1 MPDPARAFLGR
12 GWAFPPAVAGRD
24 VAMAAYEE
32 DIRQAV
38 LIILGTDREERVMR
52 PDFGAG
58 LSSFLFEPIG
68 IGLAERLR
76 TRVLE
81 ALVDWEARI
90 IVEQVLVA
98 PMTGQTPEAA
108 VPDGFRPVPAGAAL
122 LVSIEYRVRATNAV
136 RNLVFPFYLDEG
148 R

>member
-1 MPDPARAFLGR
+1 MPDPARSFLGR

-24 VAMAAYEE
+24 AAMAEYEE
-32 DIRQAV
+32 DIRQAA

-58 LSSFLFEPIG
+58 LSSFLFEPIST
-68 IGLAERLR
+68 GLAERLR

-81 ALVDWEARI
+81 ALVDWEPRI
-90 IVEQVLVA
+90 LVEQVSVA

-108 VPDGFRPVPAGAAL
+108 VPDNFRPVPNGAAL
-122 LVSIEYRVRATNAV
+122 LVTIEYRVRATNAV